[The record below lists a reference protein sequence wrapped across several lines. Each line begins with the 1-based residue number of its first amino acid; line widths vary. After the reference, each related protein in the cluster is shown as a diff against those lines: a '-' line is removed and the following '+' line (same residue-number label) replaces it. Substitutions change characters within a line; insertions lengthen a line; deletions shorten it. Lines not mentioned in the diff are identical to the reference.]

1 MENSKLQCLSK
12 RNKSKRDACIQ
23 NSDVQEVDMYVLEEK
38 GFTALWIAT
47 QKQQGLNEKQIDA
60 KAAALGIA
68 GFSASYGS
76 AIHDVRSFYL
86 LAEDLKRG
94 GAILSKYE
102 INQHANKSYIKF
114 KGNHKLRSLIKGT
127 RYLSDNAKIIALGIG
142 KEGIKASA
150 KAGVV
155 VTVVYSVVFRTL
167 ELALTKNYSVA
178 NWIVNLSADVVI
190 ASIAAT
196 LGYVGGKMLVGVG
209 IVLIPLAAGVFISI
223 AVGIGLG
230 MLDGRYQI
238 REKILESLNKHIM
251 LLAYEDINQ
260 VKQKANAQKAMHQLS
275 HSSFGGYFR

>member
-1 MENSKLQCLSK
+1 MPSSRFQCLSK
-12 RNKSKRDACIQ
+12 KNKSKRDACIQ
-23 NSDVQEVDMYVLEEK
+23 SLDVQEVDMYVLEAK
-38 GFTALWIAT
+38 GLTALWVAN
-47 QKQQGLNEKQIDA
+47 QKQQGLNEKQIDV
-60 KAAALGIA
+60 KAATLGIA

-94 GAILSKYE
+94 GAILGKYE
-102 INQHANKSYIKF
+102 ITQNGDKSYIKF
-114 KGNHKLRSLIKGT
+114 KGNHKLRNLIKGT

-155 VTVVYSVVFRTL
+155 VTVIYSVFFRTL

-209 IVLIPLAAGVFISI
+209 IVLIPLAAGIFISI
-223 AVGIGLG
+223 AVGIALG